1 MVVTSSYSY
10 AEHRSSSH
18 AAGGSTAASHAAADF
33 IEATGREKKELQSLN
48 ERLSIYIEKVRKLE
62 EQNKILVAELEGL
75 RGSFGSSVSSVKVK
89 FTESLRQTRSEI
101 DQAVSDTCGIEVRVN
116 RLRDDVNDYRN
127 RYEEVRREVER
138 ERTQWG
144 AAIHAAR
151 EDLERQKAMY
161 ISIQGEEE
169 HLYKDQERLYEELRI
184 AKDELDKAVH
194 ERLDFQRREQNLQAE
209 LDFLHRVH
217 TQEVTELRGLLATA
231 PADTREF
238 FKNELA
244 LAIRDI
250 KAEYDAIIIS
260 NTENMRHMYESKLTV
275 FENTIE
281 SQREVASTREIEV
294 TKMKESMSALQV
306 KFHELERKNREL
318 EAEAHK
324 LDLQL
329 REDQRQYEEE
339 LSKRDTALRFM
350 KEDCQT
356 LVAELQSLLNTK
368 QTLDAEIAIYRKMLE
383 KEESRIGTYHVHK
396 VVEAEKHHS
405 GSGER
410 TVHMT
415 FNRSSQGNVSI
426 MECESFGKYII
437 LENESGSVAED
448 ISGYQIIRTID
459 GITAIRYTIPRGTVL
474 GPHQRLTIYSRG
486 GGGIHSHDTI
496 IFDGEASWGQGAV
509 VITTLLN
516 GHGVERAVFTQNFH
530 AHSHAH

>member
-1 MVVTSSYSY
+1 MVTHN
-10 AEHRSSSH
+10 AT
-18 AAGGSTAASHAAADF
+18 GSTAASHAAADF
-33 IEATGREKKELQSLN
+33 IEATGKEKKELQGLN

-62 EQNKILVAELEGL
+62 EQNKILVTELEEL
-75 RGSFGSSVSSVKVK
+75 RGSFGSSVSSVKVR
-89 FTESLRQTRSEI
+89 FTESLRQTRNEI
-101 DQAVSDTCGIEVRVN
+101 DQAVSDTVGIEVRVN

-144 AAIHAAR
+144 AAIAAAR

-194 ERLDFQRREQNLQAE
+194 ERLDYQRREQNLQAE

-217 TQEVTELRGLLATA
+217 SQEVTELRNLLATA

-250 KAEYDAIIIS
+250 KAEYDAIIQH
-260 NTENMRHMYESKLTV
+260 NTDNMRHLYESKV
-275 FENTIE
+275 IAIEDSIE
-281 SQREVASTREIEV
+281 SQREVAATREVEV
-294 TKMKESMSALQV
+294 TKMKESMSALQS

-324 LDLQL
+324 LDMQL

-350 KEDCQT
+350 REDCQT

-383 KEESRIGTYHVHK
+383 GEEGRIGVYHVERRREERLVEES
-396 VVEAEKHHS
+396 
-405 GSGER
+405 GEQVMR
-410 TVHMT
+410 ST
-415 FNRSSQGNVSI
+415 FTRSARGNVSI
-426 MECESFGKYII
+426 HECEPFGKFIV
-437 LENESGSVAED
+437 LANTSHSVDED
-448 ISGYQIIRTID
+448 ISGYQMTRTID
-459 GITAIRYTIPRGTVL
+459 GFTAIRYTFPSHTIIRAG
-474 GPHQRLTIYSRG
+474 HNLTIYSRG
-486 GGGIHSHDTI
+486 GGGHHGHDSI
-496 IFDGEASWGQGAV
+496 VYEGEASWGQGANV
-509 VITTLLN
+509 VTTLFN
-516 GHGVERAVFTQNFH
+516 RNGVEQAVLTQKN
-530 AHSHAH
+530 SQY

>member
-1 MVVTSSYSY
+1 MVTTSYSY
-10 AEHRSSSH
+10 TEHRSSSH

-33 IEATGREKKELQSLN
+33 IEATGREKKELQGLN

-62 EQNKILVAELEGL
+62 EQNKILVAELEEL
-75 RGSFGSSVSSVKVK
+75 RGSFGSSVSSVKVR

-161 ISIQGEEE
+161 LSIQGEEE

-250 KAEYDAIIIS
+250 KAEYDAIIVS
-260 NTENMRHMYESKLTV
+260 NAENMRHMYESKV
-275 FENTIE
+275 IAFEDSIE
-281 SQREVASTREIEV
+281 SQREVAATREVEV

-324 LDLQL
+324 LDMQL

-350 KEDCQT
+350 REDCQT

-383 KEESRIGTYHVHK
+383 KEETRIGTYHVQERKIEHHH
-396 VVEAEKHHS
+396 EA
-405 GSGER
+405 SGEQTMR
-410 TVHMT
+410 ST
-415 FNRSSQGNVSI
+415 FTRSAKGNVSI
-426 MECESFGKYII
+426 VECEPFGKYIV
-437 LENESGSVAED
+437 LENESGSITED

-459 GITAIRYTIPRGTVL
+459 GVTAIRYTVPRSTVL
-474 GPHQRLTIYSRG
+474 GAHQRLTIYSRG
-486 GGGIHSHDTI
+486 GGGIHGHDSI

-509 VITTLLN
+509 VVTTLLN
-516 GHGVERAVFTQNFH
+516 AHGVERAIFTQKNFH
-530 AHSHAH
+530 SHSH